1 MGKSLVRPAS
11 GGGDHT
17 RQVDLPADWKPPNLT
32 LILAA
37 TPRSGSTLLA
47 RLVDSTGLFRRTTEY
62 FNNGF
67 YRQYGVDH
75 PTLARKLEEMDR
87 RSRTDLNF
95 LSVKFFPNHMAEA
108 IRFGLVDTAFANAR
122 YVHIVRRDL
131 LGQAISLVRA
141 TTTDEWQS
149 SFKGNEKRLE
159 YDEATITREILTLSG
174 GERWWRLFFASRDV
188 PVLQVAYENLEAD
201 PQYEVRRIV
210 SFLGFEPD
218 RYPADLSKVDPGKQR
233 DEMNEEWRRLYL
245 ASCPGLGTM
254 FGDRPA
260 PRTLRNFV
268 RFMKG
273 ELFISQE
280 A

>member
-1 MGKSLVRPAS
+1 MGKSLVPPPS

-67 YRQYGVDH
+67 YRQYRVDH

-95 LSVKFFPNHMAEA
+95 LSVKLFPNHMAEA

-122 YVHIVRRDL
+122 YVHIVRWDL

-149 SFKGNEKRLE
+149 SFKGNEKRPE
-159 YDEATITREILTLSG
+159 YDEATITRQILTLSG
-174 GERWWRLFFASRDV
+174 GERWWRLFFASHDV

-218 RYPADLSKVDPGKQR
+218 RYPADLSKVDPEKQR

-245 ASCPGLGTM
+245 ASCPDLGAM

-260 PRTLRNFV
+260 PRTLRNLV

-273 ELFISQE
+273 ELFISQK